1 MTMGQGQA
9 FFGAIVADGE
19 ARGADGNRGF
29 AGVWSNVLAS
39 VPLFAGLPNR
49 HLRSIAAL
57 AERAPIPRYTTIVDP
72 ARNTE
77 AFYVILDGEADV
89 STADGT
95 HIKLRAGQFFG
106 EMALL
111 NDDPRT
117 ATVTAATD
125 MLTMRISRI
134 RFHQLLDSEPT
145 IALRVMQE
153 LASRVRRIE
162 ATHQSP
168 TTP

>member
-1 MTMGQGQA
+1 MSMGQGQA

-19 ARGADGNRGF
+19 ARVADGNRGF
-29 AGVWSNVLAS
+29 DGDWSNVLAS
-39 VPLFAGLPNR
+39 VPLFAGLTKR
-49 HLRSIAAL
+49 HLRRIAAL
-57 AERAPIPRYTTIVDP
+57 AERVPIRRYTTIIDP

-77 AFYVILDGEADV
+77 AFYVILDGEAHV

-95 HIKLRAGQFFG
+95 HIKLGAGRFFG

-117 ATVTAATD
+117 AIVTAATE

-134 RFHQLLDSEPT
+134 RFHQLLESEPT

-162 ATHQSP
+162 ATHQYP
-168 TTP
+168 TNP